1 MTNFML
7 SFSETQY
14 FVKVYPGTYDNDNPI
29 TAFWYIGQVC
39 DPYDEKFPKIF
50 VGEFL

>member
-7 SFSETQY
+7 SFSQRQY
-14 FVKVYPGTYDNDNPI
+14 FVKVYPGAYANENPI
-29 TAFWYIGQVC
+29 TAFWHGKVC
-39 DPYDEKFPKIF
+39 DPYNVTFPKIF